1 MAGTRKIA
9 AILVADI
16 VGYSRLAG
24 ADEDRTLSR
33 LRGLR
38 SDLID
43 PAIDYVGL
51 AQSLGVKASRAK
63 TVPEVKAA
71 FTRALADGGPVLID
85 VAIDNAFKPL

>member
-1 MAGTRKIA
+1 MSETRKIA
-9 AILVADI
+9 AILVADV

-43 PAIDYVGL
+43 L
-51 AQSLGVKASRAK
+51 AV
-63 TVPEVKAA
+63 
-71 FTRALADGGPVLID
+71 ADLRQQRE
-85 VAIDNAFKPL
+85 FKLSPKLT

>member
-1 MAGTRKIA
+1 MSEIRKIA
-9 AILVADI
+9 AILVADV

-43 PAIDYVGL
+43 PAIAAHHGRIVNRMGDG
-51 AQSLGVKASRAK
+51 SRAS
-63 TVPEVKAA
+63 AA
-71 FTRALADGGPVLID
+71 
-85 VAIDNAFKPL
+85 